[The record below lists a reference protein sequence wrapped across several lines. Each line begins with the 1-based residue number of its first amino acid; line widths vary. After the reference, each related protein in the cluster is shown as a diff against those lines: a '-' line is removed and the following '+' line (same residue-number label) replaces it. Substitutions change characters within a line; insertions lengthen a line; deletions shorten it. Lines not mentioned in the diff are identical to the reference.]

1 MQPWQV
7 PFLGQHELP
16 SELTAFEL
24 SYFFSFNDAERLA
37 IQTRRRPLNQLGA
50 AVHLGFMKMSG
61 CALDAFEMVPRS
73 LLTHLGDALGIE
85 VPTVTSVRALYRRRA
100 TLFEHQRWAAEMLG
114 FRPTSEHQRRAL
126 TGLIKQESYKALS
139 AAQLVTFARCWCY
152 ERKLL
157 IPGERTLNDLVRTAI
172 PQAEQELLD
181 AVEKGIPAAQRSQW
195 LEALGALRSGKRS
208 VLEWLQGEPGKPSRQ
223 TLAGQL
229 AYVDFL
235 KGLAVHRYPLEMVR
249 LEHQKQLAQRIRRR
263 RPARWQTLKEPRRTL
278 EAVCFLRV
286 TLLQKT
292 DALIALIDRDIMK
305 RRRQTVEKVRKGNMA
320 LGISLKHRVQQLQ
333 SYAREE
339 GRTLEELRQGIA
351 ELLPG
356 SQEPSFASQA
366 AETRYRMTDDAR
378 AVRQLVRALLT
389 LDVEGAPGNPLI
401 EAVGVLRKLHERG
414 ARHLPESV
422 DCSFAPLWSVAMEG
436 PDRQRALRGFET
448 AILFEL
454 RKGLR
459 NGSIWV
465 SYSLSYRHRE
475 QLLIPSDAWRQE
487 RNGYYRR
494 LKLPVDPQ
502 QYIAKY
508 TQQLEDGL
516 EQVAEAVRTGVI
528 AIEQD
533 ELALGKLE
541 AEPTSPHVEP
551 VRDALFAAVGSV
563 QLPEL
568 IMEVDSQTRFSS
580 ALLGR
585 EPRSW
590 QELLTLYGALL
601 AHGTDMSA
609 AAVSLMIPQIT
620 ATAISDCMRLLED
633 ATALRSG
640 NDGCVAFIRQHPVT
654 QCWGEGTLASSD
666 SMSLDA
672 TRHLFSARTDPRR
685 QRRGIGIY
693 THKLDQWP
701 LIYDQPVVLMQRQ
714 AGAAIEG
721 MVRQRASAELE
732 RVAVDSH
739 GFTAFGMGVAKALHR
754 DLCPRLR
761 GMGQRRLHVPR
772 GMPVPDILEPV
783 IVRDISMEPIGAGWD
798 DFVRLVASVEA
809 GTLSG
814 LLALERFGADSRAD
828 PVHTCGSA
836 LGRLFLSIF
845 LCDFVSNES
854 FRRELLRVLDRGEA
868 THRLLRAI
876 YYGNIPATR
885 GRRRE
890 ELSAISGSLT
900 LLSNITMAWMTH
912 HMQGVLDRWKR
923 DEGRRIER
931 DILRHIGPAR
941 FEGVNFRGKFDFP
954 LSRYQERLL
963 PKTARLH
970 HGP

>member
-1 MQPWQV
+1 MQPWQLA
-7 PFLGQHELP
+7 FLGQHELP
-16 SELTAFEL
+16 RELTAFEL
-24 SYFFSFNDAERLA
+24 RYFFSFNDEERRA
-37 IQTRRRPLNQLGA
+37 IRTRRRALNQLGA
-50 AVHLGFMKMSG
+50 ALHLGFMKMSG
-61 CALDAFEMVPRS
+61 CALDAFEMVPRA
-73 LLTHLGDALGIE
+73 LLTHLGRELEIE
-85 VPTVTSVRALYRRRA
+85 VPTVTSLRALYRRRA
-100 TLFEHQRWAAEMLG
+100 TLFEHQRWAADTLG
-114 FRPTSEHQRRAL
+114 FTPSNEHQRRAL

-139 AAQLVTFARCWCY
+139 AAQLVAFARRWCY
-152 ERKLL
+152 EHKLL
-157 IPGERTLNDLVRTAI
+157 IPGERILNDLVRTAI
-172 PQAEQELLD
+172 PQAEQELLT
-181 AVEKGIPAAQRSQW
+181 AIEKAIPATQRNQW
-195 LEALGALRSGKRS
+195 LDALGSMRSHKRS

-235 KGLAVHRYPLEMVR
+235 KKLEVHRYPLEMVR

-292 DALIALIDRDIMK
+292 DVFIALIDREILK
-305 RRRQTVEKVRKGNMA
+305 LRRQTVEKVRTANAA
-320 LGISLKHRVQQLQ
+320 LGVSLKQRVQQLQ
-333 SYAREE
+333 SYAREQE
-339 GRTLEELRQGIA
+339 RTLEELRQGIA
-351 ELLPG
+351 GLLPD
-356 SQEPSFASQA
+356 SPDPSFTSQA
-366 AETRYRMTDDAR
+366 AEIRYRMTDDAR
-378 AVRQLVRALLT
+378 QVRRLVRALLT
-389 LDVEGAPGNPLI
+389 LDFEGAPGNPLI
-401 EAVGVLRKLHERG
+401 AAVGVLRNLHDRG

-422 DCSFAPLWSVAMEG
+422 DCSFAPLWSSTMEG
-436 PDRQRALRGFET
+436 ADRQRALRGFET

-454 RKGLR
+454 RKALR

-475 QLLIPSDAWRQE
+475 QLLIPSGEWRQG
-487 RNGYYRR
+487 RKGYYKR
-494 LKLPVDPQ
+494 LKLPMDPQ

-516 EQVAEAVRTGVI
+516 EQVAKAVRTGVI
-528 AIEQD
+528 AIEED

-541 AEPTSPHVEP
+541 AEPISPQVEP
-551 VRDALFAAVGSV
+551 VRNALFAEVGPV
-563 QLPEL
+563 QFPEM

-585 EPRSW
+585 EPTSW
-590 QELLTLYGALL
+590 QELLTLYAALL

-609 AAVSLMIPQIT
+609 AAVSLMIPQIGT
-620 ATAISDCMRLLED
+620 TAIIDCMMLLED
-633 ATALRSG
+633 ATALRSA
-640 NDGCVAFIRQHPVT
+640 NDGSVAFIRQHPVT
-654 QCWGEGTLASSD
+654 QSWGEGTMASSD

-732 RVAVDSH
+732 RVAVDTH
-739 GFTAFGMGVAKALHR
+739 GFTAFGMGVAKALRR

-761 GMGQRRLHVPR
+761 GTGQRRLHVPR
-772 GMPVPDILEPV
+772 EMRVPDVLEPV
-783 IVRDISMEPIGAGWD
+783 IVRDISIEPIRAGWD

-814 LLALERFGADSRAD
+814 VLALERFGADSRAD
-828 PVHTCGSA
+828 PIHKCGSA
-836 LGRLFLSIF
+836 LGRLFLTIF

-854 FRRELLRVLDRGEA
+854 FRRELLRILDRGEA

-876 YYGNIPATR
+876 HYGNITATR

-923 DEGRRIER
+923 EEGRSIEH

-954 LSRYQERLL
+954 LGQYQERLL
-963 PKTARLH
+963 PKAVRQH
-970 HGP
+970 QGQ